1 MYEPKIIGYLCTW
14 CSYTGADLA
23 GSSRLKYPANLR
35 VVRLPCSGRASPEL
49 ILRTFRDGADGVIVM
64 GCHLG
69 ECHYGS
75 GNHRTARR
83 IPILRQLLGYAGI
96 EPERLRLEW
105 VSASE
110 AERFAQVVR
119 EFTETVRRLGPLE
132 LENMPLATDRLDSN
146 FRENHQWNRQ
156 C

>member
-23 GSSRLKYPANLR
+23 GTTRLKYPSNLR
-35 VVRLPCSGRASPEL
+35 VVRLPCSGRVSPEL

-64 GCHLG
+64 GCHPG
-69 ECHYGS
+69 ECHYTS
-75 GNHRTARR
+75 GNHRTAKR
-83 IPILRQLLGYAGI
+83 IPVLQRLLGYAGI

-110 AERFAQVVR
+110 AEGFAKVVR
-119 EFTETVRRLGPLE
+119 EFTETVRSLGPLQ
-132 LENMPLATDRLDSN
+132 LNGR
-146 FRENHQWNRQ
+146 RQ
-156 C
+156 VASQRTAGGK

>member
-23 GSSRLKYPANLR
+23 GTTRLKYPSNLR
-35 VVRLPCSGRASPEL
+35 VVRLPCSGRVSPEL

-64 GCHLG
+64 GCHPG
-69 ECHYGS
+69 ECHYTS
-75 GNHRTARR
+75 GNHRTAKR
-83 IPILRQLLGYAGI
+83 IPVLQRLLGYAGI

-110 AERFAQVVR
+110 AARFAQTVR
-119 EFTETVRRLGPLE
+119 EFTETVRSLGPLQ
-132 LENMPLATDRLDSN
+132 LNGR
-146 FRENHQWNRQ
+146 RQ
-156 C
+156 AALQGAAG